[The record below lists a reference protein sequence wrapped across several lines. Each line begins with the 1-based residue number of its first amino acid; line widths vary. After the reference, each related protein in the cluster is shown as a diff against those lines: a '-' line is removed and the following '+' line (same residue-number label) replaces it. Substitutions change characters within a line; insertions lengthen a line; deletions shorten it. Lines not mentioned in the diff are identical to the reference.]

1 MVRKLTSMPASLS
14 RFFWVMILVGG
25 VVLAARP
32 DFEQPAADDAKLLLG
47 KWRVTSAKFNGGDI
61 IGEIGFLEE
70 KYLRK
75 TTFTFDKVQVVVSV
89 EGLDVE
95 QKAKYRLGPKKS
107 PKQIDFEAV
116 SEGKDL
122 KLKVFRRIKTDEDA
136 KEDTAGEGIYTL
148 DSDKLTLCWRVQHH
162 KKGQPLRPAKFE
174 SVFYHL
180 QILVVLERE
189 KKAAD

>member
-1 MVRKLTSMPASLS
+1 MVRKLISMPASLS
-14 RFFWVMILVGG
+14 RFFWVMILLGG
-25 VVLAARP
+25 GVLAARP

-47 KWRVTSAKFNGGDI
+47 KWRLTSAKWNGGNI

-75 TTFTFDKVQVVVSV
+75 TTFTFDKEQVVVSV

>member
-1 MVRKLTSMPASLS
+1 MPASLS

-148 DSDKLTLCWRVQHH
+148 DKDKLTLCWRVQRH

>member
-1 MVRKLTSMPASLS
+1 MVRKLISMPASLT
-14 RFFWVMILVGG
+14 RYFWVMILVGG

-61 IGEIGFLEE
+61 FGEIGFLKE

-75 TTFTFDKVQVVVSV
+75 TTFTFDKEQVVVSV

-122 KLKVFRRIKTDEDA
+122 KLKVFRRIKRDEDA
-136 KEDTAGEGIYTL
+136 KGIYTL

-162 KKGQPLRPAKFE
+162 KNGQPLRPAKFE

>member
-1 MVRKLTSMPASLS
+1 MSMTRRDA
-14 RFFWVMILVGG
+14 
-25 VVLAARP
+25 LAAAFGCGLTTAAAWGDEKP
-32 DFEQPAADDAKLLLG
+32 PAADDAKLLVG
-47 KWRVTSAKFNGGDI
+47 KWRVTSAKWNGGDI
-61 IGEIGFLEE
+61 IGEVGFLEE

-75 TTFTFDKVQVVVSV
+75 TTFTFDKEQVVVSV

-122 KLKVFRRIKTDEDA
+122 KLKVFRRIKRDEDA

-148 DSDKLTLCWRVQHH
+148 VSDKLTLCWRVQHH
-162 KKGQPLRPAKFE
+162 KEGQPLRPAKFE

>member
-1 MVRKLTSMPASLS
+1 M
-14 RFFWVMILVGG
+14 
-25 VVLAARP
+25 AAREALSNAP
-32 DFEQPAADDAKLLLG
+32 DAAQFRWRAACEWKNGTHSHSTVEGFYGFGQEQ
-47 KWRVTSAKFNGGDI
+47 R
-61 IGEIGFLEE
+61 
-70 KYLRK
+70 RK
-75 TTFTFDKVQVVVSV
+75 TTFTFEKEQVVVSV

-189 KKAAD
+189 KKPAD